1 MCTDLAQESAVVKAG
16 AGRQSAEIVRG
27 PQTKTE
33 SGWEWNMADTT
44 LSARPSWEQDTGDHT
59 THTHKH
65 HQGHGQGEQHA
76 GEPGGGDRGEREEKV
91 VNRQRQVTLRE
102 VKPS

>member
-33 SGWEWNMADTT
+33 SG
-44 LSARPSWEQDTGDHT
+44 
-59 THTHKH
+59 
-65 HQGHGQGEQHA
+65 
-76 GEPGGGDRGEREEKV
+76 
-91 VNRQRQVTLRE
+91 
-102 VKPS
+102 

>member
-1 MCTDLAQESAVVKAG
+1 MRVEHGGYDTVSKAQLRTRHWGSY
-16 AGRQSAEIVRG
+16 
-27 PQTKTE
+27 
-33 SGWEWNMADTT
+33 N
-44 LSARPSWEQDTGDHT
+44 
-59 THTHKH
+59 THTQH